1 MYSSQYTQQLRKVYL
16 WADVYAIFLQHALS
30 TEKEEVMGLLIG
42 DVDEDNGIS
51 HISSCLILR
60 RSDKQADRVEI
71 SAEQLMAATTY
82 AEQLENRLQR
92 PMRVVGWYH
101 SHPHI
106 TVWPSRVDVGTQA
119 LYQSMDC
126 YFSGLI
132 FSVFP
137 NETRNNE
144 NCAKTNEAQLTCFQS
159 KGDAISRERREIP
172 LFIRDSELR
181 EFNLNMMAELPR
193 ILRDEEEELAS
204 DNLNEIEEDL
214 DPLIH
219 FHNMAHKFTRML
231 HITAEISRPIYE
243 VISAQE
249 LANQQRID
257 YYEDERERLLREVEQ
272 LGLNTEKITT

>member
-1 MYSSQYTQQLRKVYL
+1 MYSTQYSQQLRKVYL
-16 WADVYAIFLQHALS
+16 CADVYAVFLQHALS

-82 AEQLENRLQR
+82 AEQLEHRLQR

-126 YFSGLI
+126 YFIGLI

-137 NETRNNE
+137 NETRNND
-144 NCAKTNEAQLTCFQS
+144 NFAKSNEVQLTCFQS
-159 KGDAISRERREIP
+159 KGDSMNRERCEIP
-172 LFIRDSELR
+172 IFIKESELS
-181 EFNLNMMAELPR
+181 ESNLNMMAELPK
-193 ILRDEEEELAS
+193 ILREEEEELAS
-204 DNLNEIEEDL
+204 DNLNEIDEDL
-214 DPLIH
+214 DPLIY
-219 FHNMAHKFTRML
+219 FHNMAHKFTGML
-231 HITAEISRPIYE
+231 HITGKIARPTYE
-243 VISAQE
+243 VA
-249 LANQQRID
+249 LAREKANLQRIN
-257 YYEDERERLLREVEQ
+257 YFENEKEHLLAELKNLE
-272 LGLNTEKITT
+272 LYTEAIAT